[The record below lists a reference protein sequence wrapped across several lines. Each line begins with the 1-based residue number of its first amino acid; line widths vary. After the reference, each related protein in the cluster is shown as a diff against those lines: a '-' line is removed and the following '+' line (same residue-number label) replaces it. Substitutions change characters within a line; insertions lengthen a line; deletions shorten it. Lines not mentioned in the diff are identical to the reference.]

1 MTPSRQLAEFDDI
14 SSSLVVDPMLG
25 FTTHKMCSRFRHVR
39 GKYQDLK
46 AIVTQFSEDGDIEKA
61 YELLV
66 TNTEWARLYFMRK
79 TKEQKEAFKEHVSF
93 NKKRL
98 MYKLSYVRFGVICS
112 NKMSYFT
119 VAHVLLIPMTC
130 HV

>member
-1 MTPSRQLAEFDDI
+1 MGHNFEMTPSRQLAEFDDI

-46 AIVTQFSEDGDIEKA
+46 AIVTQFSQDGDVEKA

-66 TNTEWARLYFMRK
+66 TDTEWARLYFMRK
-79 TKEQKEAFKEHVSF
+79 SKEQKEAFKEHVSF
-93 NKKRL
+93 NMKRL
-98 MYKLSYVRFGVICS
+98 IFIFSFCPLTPW
-112 NKMSYFT
+112 N
-119 VAHVLLIPMTC
+119 
-130 HV
+130 

>member
-25 FTTHKMCSRFRHVR
+25 FTTHKMYSRFRHVR

-46 AIVTQFSEDGDIEKA
+46 GIVTDFSQDGDIEKA

-66 TNTEWARLYFMRK
+66 TNTEWGRLYFMRK
-79 TKEQKEAFKEHVSF
+79 TKEQKEAFKEHVSVSM
-93 NKKRL
+93 KRL
-98 MYKLSYVRFGVICS
+98 IFIFSSHQG
-112 NKMSYFT
+112 T
-119 VAHVLLIPMTC
+119 LLHFI
-130 HV
+130 